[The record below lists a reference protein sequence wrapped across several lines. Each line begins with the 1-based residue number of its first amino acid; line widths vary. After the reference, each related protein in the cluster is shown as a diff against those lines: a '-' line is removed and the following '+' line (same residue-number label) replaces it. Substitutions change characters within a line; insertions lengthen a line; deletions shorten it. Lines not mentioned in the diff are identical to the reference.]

1 MEDSELITTITR
13 QTAIL
18 RTIQGIASQQLPIS
32 LATEEADP
40 HVYRTSIARIE
51 PGERQIVVHQPKPE
65 DWKDHVSSHQT
76 LKITCR
82 MPNGTI
88 TFHGPLVPLEEAE
101 NSTYYQI
108 PFPEHLTKKQLR
120 STFRVS
126 VLKYDS
132 RVNLALGADVWFQGI
147 CNDISEGGLLAHFP
161 NLQEA
166 PDTGQLIDN
175 LRISITGI
183 LELHCAAKV
192 CRSQPSSGNGMLLGL
207 GFEPL
212 LPRQSSDLRTALIKL
227 ERKNLKS

>member
-1 MEDSELITTITR
+1 VQDSDLITTITR
-13 QTAIL
+13 KTAIL
-18 RTIQGIASQQLPIS
+18 RTIQGIAQQQLPIR
-32 LATEEADP
+32 LATDDAESR
-40 HVYRTSIARIE
+40 VYRTSIARVE
-51 PGERQIVVHQPKPE
+51 QDEQKIVVHQPKPE
-65 DWKDHVSSHQT
+65 DWKQHLTSNQT
-76 LKITCR
+76 LQVTCR

-88 TFHGPLVPLEEAE
+88 TFQGPLKPLEGAE

-108 PFPEHLTKKQLR
+108 PFPQQMSKKQLR

-132 RVNLALGADVWFQGI
+132 RVNLSLGDDVWFQGV

-161 NLQEA
+161 DLREA
-166 PDTGQLIDN
+166 PENGRIIGN

-192 CRSQPSSGNGMLLGL
+192 CRSQASNGSGMLLGL

-212 LPRQSSDLRTALIKL
+212 LPRQGSDLRAALIKL